1 MVRWQ
6 RQLNTPLHVPPRKS
20 TKPLHYPNTNKGTTS
35 HHNNLEDEAQLA
47 DKEED
52 TVVVVDN
59 LNKKNEAKESL
70 ET

>member
-1 MVRWQ
+1 
-6 RQLNTPLHVPPRKS
+6 
-20 TKPLHYPNTNKGTTS
+20 
-35 HHNNLEDEAQLA
+35 LEDEAQLA